1 MSFRIVFLMGVA
13 LFSVSTSS
21 LVVRHLADVPA
32 VVIAF
37 WRMAIASG
45 FLWIYSFY
53 HKNTLSSLNRKRV
66 FYSGVL
72 LGFHFALFFGAVK
85 LTSIANATVLG
96 TLAPIFTLFVEK
108 FIYRRSFNKVLIL
121 GLVISL
127 VGAFVIN
134 GNQFSFNNEPF
145 VGNLMAILG
154 SLCIALSWMIAEKV
168 REGSSAIT
176 YSRSVFFVA
185 AVVLFLISTFRNEAV
200 LNINLQHLSW
210 FVFLGLVPTIF
221 GHVVLSFI
229 LKFVSPTMVASIPL
243 GEPIVASGLA
253 LILFNESFSI
263 ATLSGGALTLVGL
276 YFIIREQVSR
286 ISS

>member
-21 LVVRHLADVPA
+21 LVVRHLVDVPA

-45 FLWIYSFY
+45 ILWIFSFF
-53 HKNTLSSLNRKRV
+53 HQSALSPLNRKRV
-66 FYSGVL
+66 FYSGVF
-72 LGFHFALFFGAVK
+72 LGFHFALFFSAVK

-96 TLAPIFTLFVEK
+96 TLAPVFTLCVEK
-108 FIYRRSFNKVLIL
+108 FFYRRSFNKVLIL
-121 GLVISL
+121 GLTISL
-127 VGAFVIN
+127 VGAFIIN
-134 GNQFSFNNEPF
+134 GNDFSFNNKPF
-145 VGNLMAILG
+145 VGNLMAIVG
-154 SLCIALSWMIAEKV
+154 SLFIALSWMIAEKV
-168 REGSSAIT
+168 REDSDAIT

-185 AVVLFLISTFRNEAV
+185 AIVLFVISLFRTEAI
-200 LNINLQHLSW
+200 LNITLEHFGW

-221 GHVVLSFI
+221 GHVILSFI

-243 GEPIVASGLA
+243 GEPVVASGLA
-253 LILFNESFSI
+253 LIFFNESLSL
-263 ATLSGGALTLVGL
+263 ATLGGGTLVLIGL

-286 ISS
+286 ISF

>member
-1 MSFRIVFLMGVA
+1 MPVRIIFLVVVA

-45 FLWIYSFY
+45 LLWIYSFS
-53 HKNTLSSLNRKRV
+53 HKKALSSLNRKRV
-66 FYSGVL
+66 FYSGIF

-96 TLAPIFTLFVEK
+96 TLAPVFTLFVEK
-108 FIYRRSFNKVLIL
+108 FIYRRSFNGVLVL
-121 GLVISL
+121 GLLISL
-127 VGAFVIN
+127 LGALVIN

-145 VGNLMAILG
+145 IGNLMAILC
-154 SLCIALSWMIAEKV
+154 SLCIALSWMVAEKV
-168 REGSSAIT
+168 RESSGAIT

-185 AVVLFLISTFRNEAV
+185 AFVLFLISIFRGESIFFV
-200 LNINLQHLSW
+200 SLEHMGW
-210 FVFLGLVPTIF
+210 FVFLGVVPTIF

-253 LILFNESFSI
+253 LILFNESLSSV
-263 ATLSGGALTLVGL
+263 TLVGGALTLIGL
-276 YFIIREQVSR
+276 YFIIREQVNH